1 MLTFIVANIAHKDA
15 EDEALK
21 LFRYL
26 DTNGDGLL
34 SEEEL
39 ISGFQSIFPQKKAE
53 SIKSDVQRIISEL
66 DTNNS
71 GSIDFSEYL
80 IGVMERE
87 TILSK
92 QSVSNAFKMF
102 DKDDDGEITK
112 DEFAVIMNGV
122 AITDTIWQALI
133 EDCDI

>member
-1 MLTFIVANIAHKDA
+1 
-15 EDEALK
+15 
-21 LFRYL
+21 
-26 DTNGDGLL
+26 
-34 SEEEL
+34 
-39 ISGFQSIFPQKKAE
+39 
-53 SIKSDVQRIISEL
+53 
-66 DTNNS
+66 
-71 GSIDFSEYL
+71 
-80 IGVMERE
+80 MERE